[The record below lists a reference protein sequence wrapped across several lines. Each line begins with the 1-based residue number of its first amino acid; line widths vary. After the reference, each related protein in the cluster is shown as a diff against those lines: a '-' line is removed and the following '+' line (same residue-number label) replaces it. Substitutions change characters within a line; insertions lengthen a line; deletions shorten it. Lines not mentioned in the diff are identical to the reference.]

1 MSNLRRYGKGD
12 QLHHKG
18 DRSAE
23 IQRTGRAGHG
33 MSVKGTVDYL
43 MIALYVSVAVSKQT
57 NKVSNIA

>member
-23 IQRTGRAGHG
+23 IQRRGRAEHG
-33 MSVKGTVDYL
+33 MSVKGTVVYP
-43 MIALYVSVAVSKQT
+43 MIALCVSVAVSKQT
-57 NKVSNIA
+57 NKVGNVT